1 LKKNTTIK
9 LYFPFV
15 CDLASPSHVLVPIA
29 YYIKDIK
36 NPIINVESNQ
46 IPMDPIVIQL
56 SDNPSSRSQDKQAII
71 NERPIPLWQARRSFN
86 KLLIPLWRRFE
97 LLNPCH

>member
-1 LKKNTTIK
+1 
-9 LYFPFV
+9 
-15 CDLASPSHVLVPIA
+15 
-29 YYIKDIK
+29 
-36 NPIINVESNQ
+36 
-46 IPMDPIVIQL
+46 MDPIVIQL